1 MERADSP
8 EDPAAGG
15 DQPQQGQAEPEAPPQ
30 PDGDMAGSNR
40 APENADPENRQD
52 GRAAPDPLGSARTA
66 ADAREDWGEL
76 PPQVR
81 DIFRTGGGGRM
92 PPEYRDWIDSYYRR
106 LNAR

>member
-1 MERADSP
+1 MEREDSP
-8 EDPAAGG
+8 EDPVAGG
-15 DQPQQGQAEPEAPPQ
+15 EDPQQAGAEPESPPQ
-30 PDGDMAGSNR
+30 PDGDLAGSNR
-40 APENADPENRQD
+40 APENADPENRSD
-52 GRAAPDPLGSARTA
+52 GSATPDTRGA
-66 ADAREDWGEL
+66 ARNAVDAREGWGEL